1 LEGLLISEYSDH
13 SSDIALSTD
22 IYEITMAAA
31 YYHYNKNHLN
41 QKNKKIKNGIFEM
54 FVRKLPLNRSYMVVA
69 GLEQVIYF
77 LMNMKFNDKHI
88 SYLKSL
94 EVFREVGEDF
104 FEYLKRFRFT
114 GTVWAV
120 PEGTVL
126 FPNEPILRIEAP
138 IIEAQIV
145 ETYIL
150 STINFQSLIATK
162 ASRIVTAAE
171 GKSSI
176 VEFGSRRAHGPQAG
190 LLAARSSYIGG
201 CVGTSNALA
210 GYKLGIPVFGTMAHS
225 YIMSF
230 EKEEEAF
237 KQFTHVFP
245 SGFLLVD
252 TYDSIEAIKKIIKL
266 GIDIKGIRLD
276 SGDLHYLSVEC
287 RRLLDNAGYKD
298 TKIMASGDLNE
309 YSIQDLV
316 NKAAPIDSFG
326 VGTELSTSRDD
337 PAMNGVYKLVALRI
351 NKTLED
357 GKKLKTSDH
366 KMLLY
371 KLKTSLGKKTYPG
384 PKQIR
389 RTIKNKKIVRDI
401 IVLEDEQEA
410 STGLGVSLLRKIF
423 DNGRLL
429 YELPSIDEIQRY
441 CFEQVELLPAQFKD
455 LDYMPK
461 GYPVTY
467 GEKLKSITHEFHPD

>member
-1 LEGLLISEYSDH
+1 
-13 SSDIALSTD
+13 
-22 IYEITMAAA
+22 
-31 YYHYNKNHLN
+31 
-41 QKNKKIKNGIFEM
+41 M
-54 FVRKLPLNRSYMVVA
+54 FVRKLPLKRSYIVVA

-77 LMNMKFNDKHI
+77 LMNLKFNDNHV
-88 SYLKSL
+88 SYLRSL
-94 EVFREVGEDF
+94 EIFKQVDEDF
-104 FEYLKRFRFT
+104 FEYLRKFRFT
-114 GTVWAV
+114 GTIWAV

-126 FPNEPILRIEAP
+126 FPNEPILRIDAP

-145 ETYIL
+145 ETFLL

-162 ASRIVTAAE
+162 ASRIVSAAE

-190 LLAARSSYIGG
+190 LLAARASYIGE
-201 CVGTSNALA
+201 CTGTSNTLA

-230 EKEEEAF
+230 ETEEEAF
-237 KQFTHVFP
+237 KQFSHLFP

-252 TYDSIEAIKKIIKL
+252 TYDTIEAIKKIIKL

-276 SGDLHYLSVEC
+276 SGDLHYLSVES

-316 NKAAPIDSFG
+316 KKAAPIDSFG

-337 PAMNGVYKLVALRI
+337 PAMNGVYKLVALRV
-351 NKTLED
+351 NKIQED
-357 GKKLKTSDH
+357 DNNSKLRISDH
-366 KMLLY
+366 TMLLY
-371 KLKTSLGKKTYPG
+371 KLKTSPGKKTYPG
-384 PKQIR
+384 PKQIQR
-389 RTIKNKKIVRDI
+389 IIKNKKIVRDI

-410 STGLGVSLLRKIF
+410 LTGLGFPLLRKIF

-429 YELPSIDEIQRY
+429 YELPSIEETQRY

-455 LDYMPK
+455 LDYMPRE
-461 GYPVTY
+461 YPVTFSR
-467 GEKLKSITHEFHPD
+467 ELKNMAQDILENPRR